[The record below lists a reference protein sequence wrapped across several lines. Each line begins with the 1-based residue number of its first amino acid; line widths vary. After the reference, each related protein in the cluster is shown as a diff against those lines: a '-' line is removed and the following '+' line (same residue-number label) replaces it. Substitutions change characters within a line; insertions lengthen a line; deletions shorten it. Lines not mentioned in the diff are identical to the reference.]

1 MANVIAS
8 QIIPSWAV
16 SSLGKKVR
24 FVKDYDFYGDGSYV
38 YQLGKIA
45 VLDGLQR
52 GRNGVQAIVCPLDD
66 DSLFLN
72 PPFDYLELVE

>member
-1 MANVIAS
+1 
-8 QIIPSWAV
+8 
-16 SSLGKKVR
+16 
-24 FVKDYDFYGDGSYV
+24 
-38 YQLGKIA
+38 LGKIA